1 MSAASLFDGF
11 EDFEAF
17 EVAPAGATDAT
28 DATDATGAEGAAASA
43 PVAAGARDR
52 VAAEALATR
61 KTVGRGVGA
70 PSAPLRAGDLDR
82 AAGTT
87 SNHFQ
92 TPENP
97 EFANTPSDEREGPEI
112 ASETSNDKL
121 IVEDASTQSGYRKQ
135 RDRGISASEAHLAS
149 EKPEKTGEGYVVRTT
164 VPVLPSQLDPSKR
177 TPNYKEPTPESEWK
191 PWWKPRKRPYGTA
204 RGWQAQQTAVA
215 AVEEA
220 LGMEKGALDT
230 LPRDEDGVPI
240 LGEEFADA
248 LVAFTAQGGTLTRFA
263 TATGVT
269 RTRLWK
275 FIKEPGVKERY
286 EQARQ
291 VGIDAIAEEA
301 LQIASEPVYLEDT
314 YESYDGNG
322 NLVRR
327 DVKTGD
333 AAYARKLAFTARLEL
348 LKRWAPER
356 YGDKVEVQ
364 TTDSM
369 ASKILAA
376 RKRIMR

>member
-1 MSAASLFDGF
+1 MCADSLFAGFDAFDSFDAAPPSPAAPAASGADTAGAAGDDERALKRVEKSAARAMPGRG
-11 EDFEAF
+11 
-17 EVAPAGATDAT
+17 AGAPNAT
-28 DATDATGAEGAAASA
+28 
-43 PVAAGARDR
+43 
-52 VAAEALATR
+52 
-61 KTVGRGVGA
+61 
-70 PSAPLRAGDLDR
+70 LRAGDLDR
-82 AAGTT
+82 AAAPT
-87 SNHFQ
+87 SNHFG
-92 TPENP
+92 TAENP
-97 EFANTPSDEREGPEI
+97 DFARERV
-112 ASETSNDKL
+112 L
-121 IVEDASTQSGYRKQ
+121 
-135 RDRGISASEAHLAS
+135 SASEASDDKSIEPLRESLSIERKQPSESISKEKAS
-149 EKPEKTGEGYVVRTT
+149 GHVMRTT

-177 TPNYKEPTPESEWK
+177 TPNYKAPTPESEWK

-204 RGWQAQQTAVA
+204 RGWQAQQSAIE

-220 LGMEKGALDT
+220 LGMEKGVLAK
-230 LPRDEDGVPI
+230 LPHDENGLPV
-240 LGEEFADA
+240 LGPELADA
-248 LVAFTAQGGTLTRFA
+248 LVAFVAQGGTLTRFA

-286 EQARQ
+286 EQAKQ
-291 VGIDAIAEEA
+291 IGVDAIAEEA

-348 LKRWAPER
+348 LKRWAPEK
-356 YGDKVEVQ
+356 YGDKVDVQ

-369 ASKILAA
+369 AAKILAA
-376 RKRIMR
+376 RKRIMGA